1 MNRVF
6 SKEDIHMANK
16 CVKRCSTLLFGK
28 SKSKQDT
35 ASHPLGWLLKKQ
47 QIINVDED
55 MEKLEP

>member
-1 MNRVF
+1 
-6 SKEDIHMANK
+6 MANK